1 MVVPFAIAGVLM
13 VLAVGVHVFVG
24 TRETLALRPTEN
36 RPTADVAVSTPSTR
50 GELTRHWAQ
59 TMCVFQLVSVDLL
72 LVTIAALLLA
82 FTDVLPAK
90 RDIGLFIAAYLG
102 AWGVVWLGQLTAGPA
117 LAGWARIGSGR
128 PGTRRAPPR
137 GGMVRPAGGP

>member
-13 VLAVGVHVFVG
+13 VLAVGAHVFVG

-59 TMCVFQLVSVDLL
+59 AMCVFQLVSVDLL

-102 AWGVVWLGQLTAGPA
+102 AWGVVWLVKVERRTYYMLGHWMLFFLCAA
-117 LAGWARIGSGR
+117 L
-128 PGTRRAPPR
+128 
-137 GGMVRPAGGP
+137 MVWGAFSF

>member
-13 VLAVGVHVFVG
+13 VLAVGAHVFVG

-59 TMCVFQLVSVDLL
+59 AMCVFQLVSIDLL

-102 AWGVVWLGQLTAGPA
+102 AWGVVWLVKVERRTYYMLGHWMLFFLCAA
-117 LAGWARIGSGR
+117 L
-128 PGTRRAPPR
+128 
-137 GGMVRPAGGP
+137 MVWGAFSF

>member
-13 VLAVGVHVFVG
+13 ALAVGAHVFVG

-36 RPTADVAVSTPSTR
+36 RPTADAAVSTPSTR

-59 TMCVFQLVSVDLL
+59 AMCVFQLVSIDLL

-90 RDIGLFIAAYLG
+90 RDIGLFIALAAVKAERRTYYMLG
-102 AWGVVWLGQLTAGPA
+102 HWMLFFLCAALMVWGAF
-117 LAGWARIGSGR
+117 SF
-128 PGTRRAPPR
+128 
-137 GGMVRPAGGP
+137 

>member
-1 MVVPFAIAGVLM
+1 MVVPLPLLGCSWCWRWACTFLW
-13 VLAVGVHVFVG
+13 G

-59 TMCVFQLVSVDLL
+59 AMCVFQLVSVDLL

-102 AWGVVWLGQLTAGPA
+102 TWGVVWLVQLAAVKVERRTYYMLGHWMLFFLCAA
-117 LAGWARIGSGR
+117 LMAWGAFSF
-128 PGTRRAPPR
+128 
-137 GGMVRPAGGP
+137 

>member
-1 MVVPFAIAGVLM
+1 M
-13 VLAVGVHVFVG
+13 
-24 TRETLALRPTEN
+24 RPTES
-36 RPTADVAVSTPSTR
+36 RLTADAAVSTPSTR

-59 TMCVFQLVSVDLL
+59 AMCVFQLVSVDLL

-102 AWGVVWLGQLTAGPA
+102 AWGVVWLVQLTAVKVERRTYYMLGHWMLFFLCAA
-117 LAGWARIGSGR
+117 LMAWGAFSF
-128 PGTRRAPPR
+128 
-137 GGMVRPAGGP
+137 

>member
-13 VLAVGVHVFVG
+13 ALAVGAHVFVG

-36 RPTADVAVSTPSTR
+36 RPTADAAVSTPSTR

-102 AWGVVWLGQLTAGPA
+102 AWGVVWLVQLAAVKAERRTYYMLGHWMLFFLCAA
-117 LAGWARIGSGR
+117 L
-128 PGTRRAPPR
+128 
-137 GGMVRPAGGP
+137 MVWGAFSF

>member
-13 VLAVGVHVFVG
+13 ALAVGAHVFVG

-36 RPTADVAVSTPSTR
+36 RPTTDAAVSTPSTR

-59 TMCVFQLVSVDLL
+59 AMCVFQLVSVDLL

-102 AWGVVWLGQLTAGPA
+102 AWGVVWLVQLAAVKVERRTYYMLGHWMLFFLCAA
-117 LAGWARIGSGR
+117 LMGWGAFSF
-128 PGTRRAPPR
+128 
-137 GGMVRPAGGP
+137 

>member
-13 VLAVGVHVFVG
+13 ALAVGAHVFVG

-59 TMCVFQLVSVDLL
+59 AMCVFQLVSIDLL

-102 AWGVVWLGQLTAGPA
+102 TWGVVWLVKVERRTYYMLGHWMLFFLCAA
-117 LAGWARIGSGR
+117 LMAWGAFSF
-128 PGTRRAPPR
+128 
-137 GGMVRPAGGP
+137 